1 MDAPPDVTGTSE
13 ARAKVGDVLAQRWE
27 LREVL
32 GAGALGR
39 VFLAWD
45 RERRQTCALK
55 LFDGAAPPPE
65 AFRRY
70 GEALRSAAAVAH
82 PALVSLQ
89 TPVVAGGP
97 RFVVGEAL
105 KGVDLEGLLTREGP
119 VPWSRAAEIASICAD
134 ALAAVHEATGLAH
147 RALKPGNVWITEA
160 SQVRLLD
167 FGIADLALTPAAPR
181 AGGVF
186 VEYRAPEQIEGGPGD
201 ARSDVFTLAVLLFE
215 LIGGVHP
222 FTGSSAFKAAH
233 RTLQSPPELTAD
245 GVPALARPLLAR
257 ALARRPEERF
267 ASARE
272 FLRALTVVRQSVGSA
287 APRAAAAK
295 SEPVADEANI
305 PPPVPDST
313 TQIRV
318 PVPRT
323 RPPVAAPARGPDSA
337 SAFAAPLAPNTADV
351 PVAGEP
357 VLLGQG
363 IDRPIAA
370 RPATAKPAPLESL
383 PRVEPE
389 ASTERDARRPA
400 APETTL
406 ALPRL
411 DATPRRPDVPDED
424 AATTAMPVL
433 KPRSGSG
440 GGSPAPVLS
449 DMPTQADADSDEM
462 TVAMPERRPRPDE
475 ATVAD
480 ATFDQYQDMSARPAA
495 RTVESTFVLT
505 DAADVGRAAPR
516 PDEATLALSGVHPA
530 LGRPGARES
539 TAVLPDST
547 DMPQWS
553 HHQQGRRAD
562 SPEEATQMVANLGAQ
577 VRAAAARQPTT
588 PPTPQPPAEASWL
601 SPRGLIAVN
610 IVLGALILAALIVL
624 LAR

>member
-1 MDAPPDVTGTSE
+1 MDAPSDVTGTSE

-70 GEALRSAAAVAH
+70 GEALRSVAAVAH
-82 PALVSLQ
+82 PALASLQ
-89 TPVVAGGP
+89 APVVAGGP

-105 KGVDLEGLLTREGP
+105 KGVDLEGLRTREGP
-119 VPWSRAAEIASICAD
+119 VPWSRAAEIASVCAD

-167 FGIADLALTPAAPR
+167 LGIAELALTPAAPR
-181 AGGVF
+181 AGGIF

-215 LIGGVHP
+215 LLSGVHP

-245 GVPALARPLLAR
+245 SVQALARPLLAR

-295 SEPVADEANI
+295 SEPVADETTI

-337 SAFAAPLAPNTADV
+337 SSFAAPLAPNTADV

-363 IDRPIAA
+363 IDRPILA
-370 RPATAKPAPLESL
+370 RPATAKPAPLEPL

-411 DATPRRPDVPDED
+411 DATPRRPDAPDED
-424 AATTAMPVL
+424 AATTALPVL
-433 KPRSGSG
+433 RPR
-440 GGSPAPVLS
+440 AHVLP

-462 TVAMPERRPRPDE
+462 TVAMPERRPRSDE

-480 ATFDQYQDMSARPAA
+480 DTIHHCQDMSARPAA

-516 PDEATLALSGVHPA
+516 PDEATLALSGAHPA
-530 LGRPGARES
+530 LGRPGAREP
-539 TAVLPDST
+539 TAVLPDPT

-553 HHQQGRRAD
+553 RHPQGRRAD

-577 VRAAAARQPTT
+577 VRAAARQPTA
-588 PPTPQPPAEASWL
+588 PPAPQAPPAEASWL